1 MQCMMGSSHSG
12 DSRLVFV
19 FIRQHPPARLPPL
32 GSCLKRDLVP
42 NIPPPLFT
50 HPSETNR
57 LEGSRPFQGFHSP
70 SRRNSGTDKQPRD
83 NPTEFFL
90 SSLAPLPVC
99 RRVHTGKNTIRSAFQ
114 AFMLCTSVETTLH
127 DHRFLINKLLL
138 STGAE
143 SAGRPI
149 RARSC
154 DTAWPLGSELQRK
167 YWFTGLVWY

>member
-1 MQCMMGSSHSG
+1 MQCMMGSSCRG
-12 DSRLVFV
+12 DGRAADLSSYSSD
-19 FIRQHPPARLPPL
+19 IPPPLPPL
-32 GSCLKRDLVP
+32 GFCLKRDLVP

-57 LEGSRPFQGFHSP
+57 LEGSRPFRGFHSP

-83 NPTEFFL
+83 NPIEFFL

-99 RRVHTGKNTIRSAFQ
+99 LRVHTGKNAMRSAFE
-114 AFMLCTSVETTLH
+114 AFTLRTSVETILH

-138 STGAE
+138 SMGAE
-143 SAGRPI
+143 SARRPI

-154 DTAWPLGSELQRK
+154 DTA
-167 YWFTGLVWY
+167 